1 MPNTSSKITRKTIL
15 FLFPF
20 FLIIFTG
27 YSYWEYEKSESTFL
41 DIIFTDFKSI
51 NNLISSQLETEKIN
65 NINTPDNFTDDN
77 YQEIAGILRNLKDL
91 SEHEIEEVKILR
103 RKGTVTTFVV
113 SSEPKNEIG
122 QESGLLLEM
131 NDVFNQ
137 GTSRMR
143 GPYNEGD
150 QIYLSVMTPIKNNS
164 DVIALMQVDIN
175 VTEKIPTLIFYIAV
189 AIILALVT
197 TLFSYILIKLAL
209 LKFQFNVDSVAKIIG
224 KYAADDFSPR
234 INQDQLVYCEE
245 ISNNLTE
252 LRKNLKNRSE
262 NEDDKDKLQQ
272 QIKDLLIIVSAAADG
287 DFTVSAQVTA
297 DALGA
302 LSDSFN
308 LMVSD
313 LSTLMRDVKNSA
325 DQITEFTTESMNT
338 TKAMATGAENQAKE
352 IDQISNLSKEMAT
365 IANNTYE
372 SAKRAAESAIISKEK
387 GESGGETVK
396 KSIEG
401 MQRIKETVLETTRR
415 VKLLDENSTKVG
427 EITNF
432 ISDIANRTN
441 LLALNATIEA
451 ARAGE
456 AGRGFTVVADEI
468 RNLAERS
475 KRAASDISKLIDD
488 IQYGTSEAIMAMEQ
502 GNREVADGT
511 KMVDKAGTALKEIL
525 VAVNISATSVEEI
538 TIAAQNQLKSNENI
552 VKVMEKIANIAQDTA
567 DGAKKSEN
575 EIVKL
580 EQLSQSLDN
589 AVSKFKLSQ

>member
-1 MPNTSSKITRKTIL
+1 MPNTSSKITRKSLL
-15 FLFPF
+15 FLFPL
-20 FLIIFTG
+20 FLVIFAG
-27 YSYWEYEKSESTFL
+27 YNYWEYEKSKSTFL

-51 NNLISSQLETEKIN
+51 NKLVSSQLEIEKIN
-65 NINTPDNFTDDN
+65 NIITPDNFNNDN
-77 YQEIAGILRNLKDL
+77 YGHIAAILKSLKD
-91 SEHEIEEVKILR
+91 SFEYEVEEVKLLR
-103 RKGTVTTFVV
+103 RKGNVTSIIA

-137 GTSRMR
+137 GNSSIR
-143 GPYNEGD
+143 GPFKEGD

-164 DVIALMQVDIN
+164 DTIALMQVDIN
-175 VTEKIPTLIFYIAV
+175 VTKNIPTLIFYLVV
-189 AIILALVT
+189 AIMLAIVMAI
-197 TLFSYILIKLAL
+197 FSYILIKLAL
-209 LKFQFNVDSVAKIIG
+209 LKFQFNVDSVAKIIE
-224 KYAADDFSPR
+224 KYSNGDYSAH
-234 INQDQLVYCEE
+234 INQDQVVFCEE
-245 ISNNLTE
+245 ISNKLTE
-252 LRKNLKNRSE
+252 LRKSLKNKAE
-262 NEDDKDKLQQ
+262 NEDDKGKLQQ
-272 QIKDLLIIVSAAADG
+272 QIKDLLMIVSAAADG
-287 DFTVSAQVTA
+287 DFTVSAHVTA

-313 LSTLMRDVKNSA
+313 LSGLMKDIKHSA
-325 DQITEFTTESMNT
+325 DQITKFTTESLNT
-338 TKAMATGAENQAKE
+338 TKAMATGAENQAIE
-352 IDQISNLSKEMAT
+352 IDQVSNLSKEMAS

-372 SAKRAAESAIISKEK
+372 SAKRAAGSAILSKEK

-401 MQRIKETVLETTRR
+401 MHRIRETVLETTRR
-415 VKLLDENSTKVG
+415 VKLLDENSIKVG

-451 ARAGE
+451 ARAGD

-475 KRAASDISKLIDD
+475 KRAASDITKLIDD

-502 GNREVADGT
+502 GNREVAEGT
-511 KMVDKAGTALKEIL
+511 EMVDKAGTALKEIL
-525 VAVNISATSVEEI
+525 AAVNISATAVEEI
-538 TIAAQNQLKSNENI
+538 TNAAQNQLKSNENI
-552 VKVMEKIANIAQDTA
+552 AKVMEKIAKIAQETA

-580 EQLSQSLDN
+580 EQLSQLLDN

>member
-1 MPNTSSKITRKTIL
+1 MPNTSSKITRKNIL

-41 DIIFTDFKSI
+41 DIIFMDFKLI
-51 NNLISSQLETEKIN
+51 NSLISSQLETEKIN
-65 NINTPDNFTDDN
+65 SINTPDNFTDDN
-77 YQEIAGILRNLKDL
+77 YQEIAGILRTLKDL

-103 RKGTVTTFVV
+103 RKGNITTFVV

-122 QESGLLLEM
+122 QKSGLLLEM

-137 GTSRMR
+137 GISKMR
-143 GPYNEGD
+143 GPFNKGD
-150 QIYLSVMTPIKNNS
+150 KVYLSVMTPIKNNS
-164 DVIALMQVDIN
+164 DIIALMQIDVN
-175 VTEKIPTLIFYIAV
+175 VTDKIPTLMFYIAV
-189 AIILALVT
+189 AIILALIT

-224 KYAADDFSPR
+224 KYAIDDFSPR

-245 ISNNLTE
+245 ISNNLTD
-252 LRKNLKNRSE
+252 LRKNLKNKSE

-297 DALGA
+297 NALGA

-372 SAKRAAESAIISKEK
+372 SAKRAAESAILSKEK

-567 DGAKKSEN
+567 DGAKKSES

>member
-1 MPNTSSKITRKTIL
+1 MPNTSSKITRKSLL

-20 FLIIFTG
+20 FLAIFTG
-27 YSYWEYEKSESTFL
+27 YNYWEYQKSKSTFL
-41 DIIFTDFKSI
+41 DIIYADFKAI
-51 NNLISSQLETEKIN
+51 NNLVSSKLEIEKIN
-65 NINTPDNFTDDN
+65 NILTPDDFNKN
-77 YQEIAGILRNLKDL
+77 YYEETAAILKSLKD
-91 SEHEIEEVKILR
+91 SFKYEVKEVKLLR
-103 RKGTVTTFVV
+103 RKGNITLIIA
-113 SSEPKNEIG
+113 SSEQNNQIG

-137 GTSRMR
+137 GSSSIR
-143 GPYNEGD
+143 GPFKEGNKT
-150 QIYLSVMTPIKNNS
+150 YLSVMTPIQDNS
-164 DVIALMQVDIN
+164 DTIALMQVDIDVSN
-175 VTEKIPTLIFYIAV
+175 NIPTLIYYLAV
-189 AIILALVT
+189 AILLAIVTSILC
-197 TLFSYILIKLAL
+197 YILLKLAL
-209 LKFQFNVDSVAKIIG
+209 LKFQFNIDSVAKIIE
-224 KYAADDFSPR
+224 KYSSGDYSAR
-234 INQDQLVYCEE
+234 INHDQVVYCEE
-245 ISNNLTE
+245 IANNLTE
-252 LRKNLKNRSE
+252 LRKNLKNKSE

-272 QIKDLLIIVSAAADG
+272 QIKDLLMIVSAAADG
-287 DFTVSAQVTA
+287 DFTVSAHVTA

-313 LSTLMRDVKNSA
+313 LSSLMKDVKHSA
-325 DQITEFTTESMNT
+325 DQITEFTTESLNT
-338 TKAMATGAENQAKE
+338 TKAMATGAENQAIE
-352 IDQISNLSKEMAT
+352 IDQISSLSKEMAAT
-365 IANNTYE
+365 ANNTYE
-372 SAKRAAESAIISKEK
+372 SAKRAAESAILSKEK

-396 KSIEG
+396 RSIEG
-401 MQRIKETVLETTRR
+401 MHRIKETVLETSRR
-415 VKLLDENSTKVG
+415 VKLLDENSVKVG

-475 KRAASDISKLIDD
+475 KRAASDITKLIDD

-502 GNREVADGT
+502 GNREVAEGT
-511 KMVDKAGTALKEIL
+511 EMVDKAGTALKEIL
-525 VAVNISATSVEEI
+525 AAVNISATSVEEI
-538 TIAAQNQLKSNENI
+538 TNAAQNQLKSNENI
-552 VKVMEKIANIAQDTA
+552 AKVMEKIAKIAQETA

-575 EIVKL
+575 EIIKL